1 LNPIICGV
9 DEAGR
14 GPLAGPVVTSAVIF
28 DQTIFIQGVKDS
40 KKLSKNR
47 RESLFDEIL
56 EKCYEYS
63 IVSVDN
69 LTIDDINI
77 LNSTMLGMEKC
88 LMGINCK
95 KMKIMIDGN
104 YFVLKNN
111 NHLKYNFETIVK
123 GDDRIFAISCASILA
138 KVTRD
143 RIMED
148 FDEEFPLYNFKNNKG
163 YPTKQ
168 HIEQIKKY
176 GITRIHRKS
185 FCKKFL
191 E

>member
-1 LNPIICGV
+1 LNPIICGI

-28 DQTIFIQGVKDS
+28 DKTLFIQGVKDS

-63 IVSVDN
+63 IVAVDN

-88 LMGINCK
+88 LKGINDK
-95 KMKIMIDGN
+95 NMKIMIDGN
-104 YFVLKNN
+104 YFVLKNK
-111 NHLKYNFETIVK
+111 NHLKYNYETIVK
-123 GDDRIFAISCASILA
+123 GDDKIFAISCASILA

-148 FDEEFPLYNFKNNKG
+148 FDEEFPWYNFKNNKG

>member
-28 DQTIFIQGVKDS
+28 DKTLFIQGVKDS

-63 IVSVDN
+63 IVAVDN

-88 LMGINCK
+88 LKGVNDK
-95 KMKIMIDGN
+95 NMKIMIDGN
-104 YFVLKNN
+104 YFVLKNK
-111 NHLKYNFETIVK
+111 NHLKYNYETIVK
-123 GDDRIFAISCASILA
+123 GDDKIFAISCASILA

>member
-1 LNPIICGV
+1 LNPIICGI

-28 DQTIFIQGVKDS
+28 DKTLFIQGVKDS

-63 IVSVDN
+63 IVAVDN

-88 LMGINCK
+88 LKGVNDK
-95 KMKIMIDGN
+95 NMKIMIDGN
-104 YFVLKNN
+104 YFVLKNK
-111 NHLKYNFETIVK
+111 NHLKYNYETIVK
-123 GDDRIFAISCASILA
+123 GDDKIFAISCASILA

>member
-1 LNPIICGV
+1 MNPIICGV

>member
-1 LNPIICGV
+1 MNPIICGI

-28 DQTIFIQGVKDS
+28 DKTLFIQGVKDS

-63 IVSVDN
+63 IVAVDN

-88 LMGINCK
+88 LKGINDK
-95 KMKIMIDGN
+95 NMKIMIDGN
-104 YFVLKNN
+104 YFVLKNK
-111 NHLKYNFETIVK
+111 NHLKYNYETIVK
-123 GDDRIFAISCASILA
+123 GDDKIFAISCASILA

-148 FDEEFPLYNFKNNKG
+148 FDEEFPWYNFKNNKG